1 MVSNR
6 NLSAAIYG
14 AFNAANVSDAKAVTA
29 GSYAN
34 SAFIRANN
42 SIDANNGGTITGDL
56 TITKNLFVGNV
67 FVTGQTFSIN
77 ASTLVSNDTIIILGS
92 GNYFAD
98 TQDLGIAG
106 HYNDGTN
113 AHSGLIRDS
122 VTKEWYLFKGYTPEI
137 GTNNNIDINDAS
149 FKIDTL
155 NANLHSTVITIQ
167 GIDVLPR
174 TNIIFDLANGAAI
187 AANTPSHVANS
198 AAIYANGAFIRA
210 NNSLNANNGGT
221 VTANVII
228 NANLQAANVTTNTY
242 IQFGDGTK
250 QYTANAGSGGGGNTA
265 VDSWSVVADGTS
277 ASYLMDFSP
286 TSNAGVVVSIG
297 GIVQSEI
304 HDYTINPSNNTISF
318 NEPPPSGQRI
328 RVGGFSNVTPVYVDA
343 ANSAGATVYTFEG
356 LGNGSTQLFNLG
368 FDPISGKAVFVS
380 LGGIL
385 QPESAYVVN
394 SSNNTIYFIEAP
406 QVNENIRVVGFSRV
420 NPFYTSVINSNVSV
434 SVFETT
440 ANGNQT
446 SFQLAFNPQAR
457 ETLIVT
463 IDGVV
468 QPTSAYTVDINNY
481 TITFDEPPANGE
493 LVRVAT
499 LYTSANA
506 FVVPDGTITLA
517 KFAPDSYALLNAAF
531 DQSNTAYNLAVGSA
545 STGKAIAMSIVFG
558 G

>member
-1 MVSNR
+1 MYAN
-6 NLSAAIYG
+6 G
-14 AFNAANVSDAKAVTA
+14 AFIQSNAA
-29 GSYAN
+29 
-34 SAFIRANN
+34 
-42 SIDANNGGTITGDL
+42 
-56 TITKNLFVGNV
+56 
-67 FVTGQTFSIN
+67 
-77 ASTLVSNDTIIILGS
+77 
-92 GNYFAD
+92 
-98 TQDLGIAG
+98 
-106 HYNDGTN
+106 
-113 AHSGLIRDS
+113 
-122 VTKEWYLFKGYTPEI
+122 
-137 GTNNNIDINDAS
+137 
-149 FKIDTL
+149 
-155 NANLHSTVITIQ
+155 
-167 GIDVLPR
+167 
-174 TNIIFDLANGAAI
+174 FDLANGNAV

-198 AAIYANGAFIRA
+198 AALYANAAFIRA
-210 NNSLNANNGGT
+210 NNSLSANAGGT
-221 VTANVII
+221 VTANVVI
-228 NANLQAANVTTNTY
+228 NANLQVANVTTNTY
-242 IQFGDGTK
+242 IQFGDGTR
-250 QYTANAGSGGGGNTA
+250 QYTANAGSGGGGGGNTA
-265 VDSWSVVADGTS
+265 VASWSVVADGSNT
-277 ASYLMDFSP
+277 SYLMDFSP

-394 SSNNTIYFIEAP
+394 SSNNTIYFIDAP

-440 ANGNQT
+440 ANGAQT
-446 SFQLAFNPQAR
+446 TFQLAFNPQAR

-463 IDGVV
+463 IDGIV
-468 QPTSAYTVDINNY
+468 QPITSYTVDTGTY
-481 TITFDEPPANGE
+481 TITFDETPASGE

-499 LYTSANA
+499 FYTAANA
-506 FVVPDGTITLA
+506 FIIPDGSVSVA
-517 KFAPDSYALLNAAF
+517 KLDASINSTVQNAA
-531 DQSNTAYNLAVGSA
+531 T
-545 STGKAIAMSIVFG
+545 TGKAIAMSIVFG